1 MRYMWVHDGWFSVV
15 ASSSGFL
22 LRRWT
27 VYAPQAAR
35 RRPSAVRSIGFPLR
49 RRWAGAAGSGVRA
62 RSGTR
67 SQGRTKK
74 GEMIATARR
83 FPYFTGRVAHPPARS
98 PAASEK
104 SFVEAAPS
112 RNRPNTDPM
121 AQGSAENAEATSVQP
136 ATLRR
141 HPRGTAIVTFAHI
154 PKRFVRPKA
163 GTVFILMVR
172 RPPRNRKKH
181 WWSRRGAPT
190 RARSPDRAGT
200 TIAHV

>member
-1 MRYMWVHDGWFSVV
+1 MV
-15 ASSSGFL
+15 
-22 LRRWT
+22 
-27 VYAPQAAR
+27 
-35 RRPSAVRSIGFPLR
+35 LR
-49 RRWAGAAGSGVRA
+49 RRELIRISSQEMDRIRAPGGQEEAERREEHRVPAQEAVGVRA

-121 AQGSAENAEATSVQP
+121 AQGSAENAEAVSYT
-136 ATLRR
+136 
-141 HPRGTAIVTFAHI
+141 
-154 PKRFVRPKA
+154 
-163 GTVFILMVR
+163 
-172 RPPRNRKKH
+172 
-181 WWSRRGAPT
+181 
-190 RARSPDRAGT
+190 
-200 TIAHV
+200 